1 MSITETYADYC
12 SNLRFEDLPTEVVGY
27 AKRLTLDTVGIMAG
41 AASRADSSAPIIAG
55 VRALNGD
62 ETGATVIATGE
73 QLSPAYAGLLN
84 GTLAHS
90 LDYDDTHRASSLH
103 PGAPVVA
110 AALAAAE
117 REAATGKELLTGIV
131 AGYEVVC
138 RVGMAVNAKSHYARG
153 FHGTAT
159 CGTFG
164 ATAAAGSIVGLTADE
179 LGAGFGLNGS
189 QASGSLQFL
198 ENGGWNKRLHPGL
211 AAHSAL
217 LAVALAEEGVYA
229 ASRPIEGERGLLTG
243 YTDDPKP
250 QLATRGLG
258 ATYEIMHT
266 GMKPYP
272 CCRYMH
278 APLDLLLGLIKDGGV
293 EATEVK
299 RVTINIP
306 SAGINIVS
314 SGEGDYPES
323 FVDAQFSMRFG
334 SALAL
339 TGHSADIDSF
349 IRTVEAPYTDEFKRV
364 FDGTSVKPNSGIDA
378 QYPERWAARV
388 VVETGTETYELTT
401 DYARGEPEDPL
412 SEEEAIAK
420 FEELVGDRIDADLAR
435 ERLLSL
441 ERYDIRGVLEPFTG
455 EGASRHDS

>member
-55 VRALNGD
+55 VLALNGD

-131 AGYEVVC
+131 AGYEVGC

-164 ATAAAGSIVGLTADE
+164 ATAAAKSVKEDVPACRKAGGSAVSRARSFS
-179 LGAGFGLNGS
+179 GACMTS
-189 QASGSLQFL
+189 
-198 ENGGWNKRLHPGL
+198 
-211 AAHSAL
+211 
-217 LAVALAEEGVYA
+217 
-229 ASRPIEGERGLLTG
+229 
-243 YTDDPKP
+243 
-250 QLATRGLG
+250 
-258 ATYEIMHT
+258 
-266 GMKPYP
+266 
-272 CCRYMH
+272 
-278 APLDLLLGLIKDGGV
+278 
-293 EATEVK
+293 
-299 RVTINIP
+299 
-306 SAGINIVS
+306 S
-314 SGEGDYPES
+314 SGDIGPS
-323 FVDAQFSMRFG
+323 GLPAQLS
-334 SALAL
+334 
-339 TGHSADIDSF
+339 
-349 IRTVEAPYTDEFKRV
+349 
-364 FDGTSVKPNSGIDA
+364 SVA
-378 QYPERWAARV
+378 
-388 VVETGTETYELTT
+388 
-401 DYARGEPEDPL
+401 
-412 SEEEAIAK
+412 
-420 FEELVGDRIDADLAR
+420 
-435 ERLLSL
+435 
-441 ERYDIRGVLEPFTG
+441 
-455 EGASRHDS
+455 